1 MEVKAFIANQVE
13 EMMRKTGNDT
23 WQFGN
28 TLFEASKNVAGYGLR
43 TDTMLQLTNAVIL
56 V

>member
-23 WQFGN
+23 WQCGN
-28 TLFEASKNVAGYGLR
+28 TLFGHQKTWQAM
-43 TDTMLQLTNAVIL
+43 D
-56 V
+56 